1 MIEINETEIIMVRK
15 LALVMALSTTTLM
28 FFIGMV
34 NIKNIGLP
42 ISIPVIVV
50 MFAIGFVVGTLLS
63 ENRNGVY
70 PWTLIGGL
78 IIAVISIVVI
88 TCVFSGIV
96 LSVTGGLFKINTD
109 LLIYSFSVCMIFSVI
124 ALNIAYNLDTVVQ
137 RIDIKMFK
145 KEHCD
150 QDLEYYDE
158 LNEDEF
164 KPKTYHQ

>member
-1 MIEINETEIIMVRK
+1 MKINFNNEISRK
-15 LALVMALSTTTLM
+15 LTLIMALSITTLM
-28 FFIGMV
+28 FFIGMI

-42 ISIPVIVV
+42 ISIPIIVI
-50 MFAIGFVVGTLLS
+50 MFAIGFVVGTLLF

-70 PWTLIGGL
+70 PWTFVGGL
-78 IIAVISIVVI
+78 IFAIVITVVI
-88 TCVFSGIV
+88 TCVSSGIV
-96 LSVTGGLFKINTD
+96 FSVTGGLFKINTD
-109 LLIYSFSVCMIFSVI
+109 LLIYSFSACMILSVI

-137 RIDIKMFK
+137 RIDTKMFK

-158 LNEDEF
+158 LNEENS